1 MVRKKENW
9 HQTVFLLWKGAR
21 IQEWC
26 MPAIFFQFQ
35 MQNQGLKLL
44 LAIKLFHVPPGK
56 ISGKEGEKGQKS
68 KNQNTLLSSLLE
80 TSAVYHLLSENT
92 AEPSMCV
99 YKSHT
104 PDGIAFYFGSLVSC
118 FSIT

>member
-1 MVRKKENW
+1 MEKREKKA
-9 HQTVFLLWKGAR
+9 K
-21 IQEWC
+21 
-26 MPAIFFQFQ
+26 
-35 MQNQGLKLL
+35 NQ
-44 LAIKLFHVPPGK
+44 
-56 ISGKEGEKGQKS
+56 